1 MGSLV
6 RIGAGCWNGL
16 SPLNTG
22 FEASTDGSAVSV
34 ADGVGLGVVVGAV
47 AGVDADG
54 AATAFVAA
62 LPVAF

>member
-22 FEASTDGSAVSV
+22 FEASTDGSVVSAV
-34 ADGVGLGVVVGAV
+34 AGVGPGVAVEAV

-62 LPVAF
+62 APVAF